1 MEGKEASP
9 SKPLKLSSLTQ
20 TMQTSLFHPSLSF
33 HSFLSPYR
41 HVLVPRKLRTR
52 TPTGTRNTALF
63 SFLSSC
69 PLIPYAPHSYIS
81 PQSQCTITKLITRTP
96 PLLLPLVYFLLLM
109 FFSSYALPSFLFD
122 SPLLPTSRNNPT
134 SKLNSRSRYTLSSLS
149 PSFSSIFVVYV
160 PVIVTRTRRVA
171 RNQDIDRKTK
181 DRLDSHQAGLSV
193 PFFPSL
199 PSLL

>member
-1 MEGKEASP
+1 
-9 SKPLKLSSLTQ
+9 
-20 TMQTSLFHPSLSF
+20 
-33 HSFLSPYR
+33 
-41 HVLVPRKLRTR
+41 
-52 TPTGTRNTALF
+52 
-63 SFLSSC
+63 
-69 PLIPYAPHSYIS
+69 
-81 PQSQCTITKLITRTP
+81 
-96 PLLLPLVYFLLLM
+96 M

-199 PSLL
+199 PFLLSSNRFAPSRVTCVPFCKSLELEGFVYMLSLSLFSLLFSLLVEPLLPLALSEGTKETQLSCLFLPLLMCVFVFCIL